1 MTIDELDRIVC
12 QALAAEG
19 RLCLTVHDGAA
30 DLEADGLFAKVD
42 DGLASCTILA
52 HMAYMV
58 NEMVERIVGADALG
72 FSRLV
77 GAGTNG
83 HDAHVDFFADVC
95 KLLEADRSAV
105 PAFERLYAGWYHSH
119 LDAGE
124 RLDEALKENEA
135 LKAQCQ
141 TLEEA
146 LAFLGG
152 TGSRS

>member
-42 DGLASCTILA
+42 DGLASGIILA

-95 KLLEADRSAV
+95 KLLAADRSAV
-105 PAFERLYAGWYHSH
+105 PAFERLYGPWPSSAVRGAGHEYA
-119 LDAGE
+119 LGLVDVRRDGRPCRAGGCGP
-124 RLDEALKENEA
+124 D
-135 LKAQCQ
+135 
-141 TLEEA
+141 
-146 LAFLGG
+146 GG
-152 TGSRS
+152 